1 MLAVYIPP
9 VSQYGKNTPSD
20 TGSGMHQRLKTA
32 VKTVS
37 TVIINTFQRIKDFL
51 LYDLRITFRNYTSH
65 DGELSTCAL
74 AFFLLISFIPA
85 SLVIISI
92 LSIFFKSDQMVTFY
106 LDHLRQQL
114 PSIDIERIIS
124 IIDRIVYSKR
134 YLAMIWVPFLFWW
147 GSLIFDIFERVLEK
161 AFQIEESRKYWKAK
175 IRHFIIILGIGIS
188 VLLLIFLS
196 HTIAI
201 AKNTG
206 IVKYIEHNVHVLPII
221 HTMVKTIGNIPFLVS
236 SVSTLIVNTLLFFI
250 IYRFVPP
257 KKLDNRSILQGSFF
271 AAVSYEIIKS
281 IFSYYI
287 TEINDYTS
295 IFGSLSTIV
304 ILMIWIWYTCF
315 LLVLGAEMTWVLYEK
330 RIRAEQFDFRE
341 ED

>member
-1 MLAVYIPP
+1 M
-9 VSQYGKNTPSD
+9 Q
-20 TGSGMHQRLKTA
+20 QRLLAALKA
-32 VKTVS
+32 VFTDIFSFFK
-37 TVIINTFQRIKDFL
+37 RIRDFF
-51 LYDLRITFRNYTSH
+51 LYDLRVTLKNYTDH

-85 SLVIISI
+85 SLVIISM
-92 LSIFFKSDQMVTFY
+92 LSLFFKSDQMVTFY

-114 PSIDIERIIS
+114 PSIDIERIIH
-124 IIDRIVYSKR
+124 IIDRIIYSKR
-134 YLAMIWVPFLFWW
+134 YLALIWVPFLFWW

-161 AFQIEESRKYWKAK
+161 AFHIEESRKYWKAK
-175 IRHFIIILGIGIS
+175 IRHFLIILGIGIS
-188 VLLLIFLS
+188 ILALILLS
-196 HTIAI
+196 HTIAV

-206 IVKYIEHNVHVLPII
+206 ILQYIERNMHSMPII
-221 HTMVKTIGNIPFLVS
+221 HTFVTTISNIPFFIS

-257 KKLDNRSILQGSFF
+257 RKLDTRSILKGSFF
-271 AAVSYEIIKS
+271 AAGSYEIIKTV
-281 IFSYYI
+281 FSYYI

-315 LLVLGAEMTWVLYEK
+315 LLVLGAEMTWVFFENK
-330 RIRAEQFDFRE
+330 NRTAELDFGE
-341 ED
+341 EE

>member
-1 MLAVYIPP
+1 MQQRFSAVIKS
-9 VSQYGKNTPSD
+9 VT
-20 TGSGMHQRLKTA
+20 
-32 VKTVS
+32 S
-37 TVIINTFQRIKDFL
+37 TVINTIERIKDFL
-51 LYDLRITFRNYTSH
+51 FYDVRITFRNYTSH
-65 DGELSTCAL
+65 EGELSTCAL

-85 SLVIISI
+85 SLVIVSI

-124 IIDRIVYSKR
+124 IIDRIIYSKR

-188 VLLLIFLS
+188 LLILILLS

-206 IVKYIEHNVHVLPII
+206 IVKYIEQNVNIMPFI

-236 SVSTLIVNTLLFFI
+236 SLSTLIVNTLLFFI

-257 KKLDNRSILQGSFF
+257 KKLDNRSILLGSFF
-271 AAVSYEIIKS
+271 AAFSYEIVKTF
-281 IFSYYI
+281 FSYYI

-330 RIRAEQFDFRE
+330 RIGARELDFGE
-341 ED
+341 EE